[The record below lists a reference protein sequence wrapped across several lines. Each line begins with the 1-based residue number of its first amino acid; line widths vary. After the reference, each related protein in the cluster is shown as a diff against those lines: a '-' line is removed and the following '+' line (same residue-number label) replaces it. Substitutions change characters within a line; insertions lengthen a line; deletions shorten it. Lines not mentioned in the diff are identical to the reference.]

1 MGLTPSPIK
10 SKIFLDLYLG
20 KFFKTF
26 FFLFWSGKF
35 PAFSTGQVWIIVKYT
50 NCNLLEHERIRKG
63 IRTLE
68 AQIDEK
74 TKNIKARQNVTG
86 SYKRKRVYFT
96 CKKLILNNIMIPL
109 QCNMNLFYKPVFFE
123 HFYWPVT
130 KVTDKQ
136 VWMCFRDCFFLPYE
150 NCKKSFS
157 TRLIVTSME
166 KKKRHVAVDVN
177 STRKKRLDCKWVVYM
192 PKR

>member
-1 MGLTPSPIK
+1 MGN
-10 SKIFLDLYLG
+10 FQ
-20 KFFKTF
+20 
-26 FFLFWSGKF
+26 LFQQAKCE
-35 PAFSTGQVWIIVKYT
+35 VIVKYT

-123 HFYWPVT
+123 HFY
-130 KVTDKQ
+130 
-136 VWMCFRDCFFLPYE
+136 
-150 NCKKSFS
+150 
-157 TRLIVTSME
+157 
-166 KKKRHVAVDVN
+166 
-177 STRKKRLDCKWVVYM
+177 
-192 PKR
+192 